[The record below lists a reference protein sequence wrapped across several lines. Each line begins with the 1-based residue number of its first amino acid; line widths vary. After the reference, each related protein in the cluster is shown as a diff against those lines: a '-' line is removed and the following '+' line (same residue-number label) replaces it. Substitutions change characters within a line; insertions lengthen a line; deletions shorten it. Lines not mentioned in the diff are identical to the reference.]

1 MPSPGWGQSKSV
13 HDCPYNADHDPSYL
27 ENVMEPLARG
37 EGVACFLAEDDDGD
51 RAVVFMSH
59 RLEDAS
65 GQDAMHGTSRMRA
78 SQAVWIQHAARV
90 EAVGLGFRPVVG

>member
-1 MPSPGWGQSKSV
+1 M

-37 EGVACFLAEDDDGD
+37 EGVACFLAEDGDGD

-59 RLEDAS
+59 RLEDES
-65 GQDAMHGTSRMRA
+65 GRNAIHGNSRIRA
-78 SQAVWIQHAARV
+78 AQAVWIQQAARA
-90 EAVGLGFRPVVG
+90 EAAVRGFRAVIG